1 MRRLSPKQLAELSL
15 AALANARNLFDDAVL
30 LRHAGR
36 TSSAFLLLGL
46 AADELGKH
54 VMVSAI
60 SGRDDTDAEWKKFWQ
75 RMGSHESK
83 LGNALM
89 GGWAGDLLSDDPLP
103 DKAAFHRQR
112 LSATYADVTADGEI
126 SLPRD
131 VIEAHDVDR
140 ALNLIGRELK
150 FCESALGA
158 FAPDRLARHFE
169 SLRAAERSVASD
181 ASDRSPEE
189 MLAWVLAVRSGIPED
204 EAAILAKAMADAAAQ
219 DAHRLQSGGPS

>member
-1 MRRLSPKQLAELSL
+1 MQLAELSL
-15 AALANARNLFDDAVL
+15 AALANARSLFDDAVL

-60 SGRDDTDAEWKKFWQ
+60 SGRDDTDAEWKKFWR

-83 LGNALM
+83 LGNTLTA
-89 GGWAGDLLSDDPLP
+89 GWAGDLLSDDPLP
-103 DKAAFHRQR
+103 DKAAFHQQR
-112 LSATYADVTADGEI
+112 LSATYADVTTDGKI
-126 SLPRD
+126 SVPSD
-131 VIEAHDVDR
+131 VIREHDVDQ

-158 FAPDRLARHFE
+158 FAPERLARHFE

-181 ASDRSPEE
+181 ASHRGPEE
-189 MLAWVLAVRSGIPED
+189 TLAWVLAVRAGIPASETS
-204 EAAILAKAMADAAAQ
+204 ILAKSMADAAVQ
-219 DAHRLQSGGPS
+219 EIPGP